1 MPGEMEEAEAAGVL
15 VPPNTHPVT
24 KTPQHNPS
32 HPQRDKSQDTAWLVR
47 GVGGG
52 YQDTRW

>member
-1 MPGEMEEAEAAGVL
+1 MPGEMEEAEEAGVL